1 MIRRLHDQVAGGVWL
16 DSARSILAEAIMERE
31 GQGKFRAFSAG
42 SFPKGAVHPM
52 ALHTLELLHYDISRF
67 RSKSWDE
74 FAGPDAPHMD
84 FIITVC
90 DNAAGEVCPVWPGK
104 PVSAHWGLP
113 DPAAATGSE
122 AEIAAAFQQCYGQLH
137 HRISLFAALP
147 IASLEQVA
155 LKHELDAIGRS
166 VKQ

>member
-1 MIRRLHDQVAGGVWL
+1 VIEGMKTTIPLHQKASGRSRFPEWHDYTIKWL
-16 DSARSILAEAIMERE
+16 EEWLA
-31 GQGKFRAFSAG
+31 
-42 SFPKGAVHPM
+42 
-52 ALHTLELLHYDISRF
+52 LHYDISRF